1 MYDDVPGR
9 LMPFEEYFGPNL
21 VTIYQVAG
29 FLIKTGFFLFVY
41 IWVRWSLPRF
51 RYDQLMAIGWK
62 VLLPLALLNV
72 VFTGIWM
79 LV

>member
-1 MYDDVPGR
+1 MT
-9 LMPFEEYFGPNL
+9 L
-21 VTIYQVAG
+21 YQVAG
-29 FLIKTGFFLFVY
+29 FLLKTVCFLFVY

-72 VFTGIWM
+72 VITGIWM